1 MTFAGLW
8 LLWMILPLF
17 AAWAAAW
24 GLLPWWRKKQG
35 KRDTAALRFSSLSL
49 ARRLPVP
56 LTVRLRRGVEGLRVL
71 TVVLLLL
78 AILRPQTGRRE
89 SKQWSQGVDILLT
102 LDTSPSMQALDLDSD
117 LPITKRRT
125 RLQVVK
131 DVVQTFVQKR
141 EADPVGMVVFGAEA
155 FTQCPL
161 TLDHGIVTTLLQ
173 QVQPGMAGDSTAIGS
188 GLLVAVNRLKKSEAK
203 SKVIVLL
210 TDGSNNAGP
219 VTPKKAAEVA
229 KAFGIK
235 VYTIGAGSRDKA
247 PFIVDTVFGK
257 QVDYMEVDIDE
268 PTLQEIAKTTGGA
281 YFRADNTRALVSIYD
296 QIDKLE
302 KTEIQ
307 KKTYVDYDERFA
319 GLVWAA
325 MGLLLAEVLLLGT
338 RFRKIP

>member
-1 MTFAGLW
+1 MIFGSLW
-8 LLWMILPLF
+8 LLWIILPLYSAWV
-17 AAWAAAW
+17 AAWW
-24 GLLPWWRKKQG
+24 LLPWWRKRHG
-35 KRDTAALRFSSLSL
+35 KRDSAALRFSSLSGL
-49 ARRLPVP
+49 RRLPVP
-56 LTVRLRRGVEGLRVL
+56 ATVRMRRVVQGLRLGTVL
-71 TVVLLLL
+71 LLLL

-89 SKQWSQGVDILLT
+89 SKQWSQGVDIMLT
-102 LDTSPSMQALDLDSD
+102 LDASQSMQALDLDAD
-117 LPITKRRT
+117 LPITKRRN

-141 EADPVGMVVFGAEA
+141 DSDPVGMVVFGAEA

-161 TLDHGIVTTLLQ
+161 TLDHSIVTTLLQ

-188 GLLVAVNRLKKSEAK
+188 GLLVAVNRLKKSQAK

-229 KAFGIK
+229 KTFGIK

-257 QVDYMEVDIDE
+257 QVDYMDVDIDE
-268 PTLQEIAKTTGGA
+268 PTLQDIAKTTGGA
-281 YFRADNTRALVSIYD
+281 YFRADNTKALVSIYD
-296 QIDKLE
+296 QIDRLE

-319 GLVWAA
+319 WFVWPAV
-325 MGLLLAEVLLLGT
+325 GLLLAEVGLLGT
-338 RFRKIP
+338 RLRKIP